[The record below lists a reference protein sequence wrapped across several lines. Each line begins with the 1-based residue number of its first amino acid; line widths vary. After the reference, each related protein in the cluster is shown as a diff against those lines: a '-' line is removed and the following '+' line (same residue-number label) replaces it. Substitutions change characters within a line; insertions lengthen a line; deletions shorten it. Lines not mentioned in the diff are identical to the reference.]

1 MHAQSAFAAFR
12 VSGYYA
18 MSPPTSLPDDQH
30 QKLQQSNMPRVYP
43 PIEGRQSSTGL
54 SPSLV
59 ETLAGFSAGII
70 STLVVHP
77 FDVVKTRLQ
86 GVSYSKHLDIWPLAK
101 TSTTQWTRATPAIWV
116 IQYG

>member
-1 MHAQSAFAAFR
+1 
-12 VSGYYA
+12 
-18 MSPPTSLPDDQH
+18 
-30 QKLQQSNMPRVYP
+30 MPRVYP
-43 PIEGRQSSTGL
+43 PIEGRQTGIGL

-86 GVSYSKHLDIWPLAK
+86 GVSYSK
-101 TSTTQWTRATPAIWV
+101 
-116 IQYG
+116 

>member
-1 MHAQSAFAAFR
+1 LYAQSAFAALQSLVYR
-12 VSGYYA
+12 D
-18 MSPPTSLPDDQH
+18 MSPPTSFPDDQY
-30 QKLQQSNMPRVYP
+30 QRLQQSNMPRVYP
-43 PIEGRQSSTGL
+43 TVDGRQTGAGL

-86 GVSYSKHLDIWPLAK
+86 GVS
-101 TSTTQWTRATPAIWV
+101 
-116 IQYG
+116 